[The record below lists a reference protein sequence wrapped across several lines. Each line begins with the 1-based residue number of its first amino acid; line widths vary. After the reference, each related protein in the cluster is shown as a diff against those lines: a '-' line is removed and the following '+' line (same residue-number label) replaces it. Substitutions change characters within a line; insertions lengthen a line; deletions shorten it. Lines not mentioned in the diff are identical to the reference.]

1 MNFPHIRKQD
11 PAIYRLIKQEEEKQ
25 QYKLSMIPSE
35 NFSSPAVRE
44 ALSSVFVHKYA
55 EGYAHKRYYEGNQ
68 FVDNLEELCIKRAR
82 KAFTLPDDWH
92 VNVQPLAGGNSNL
105 AVYNGLLETGDT
117 ILSMYLPD
125 GGHLSHGWS
134 FPEKEEQGLG
144 GQVEQAIYLGG
155 KRKISI
161 VSKIFKVVQYKVEP
175 HKRLFDYDKIAEIA
189 KEYRPKMI
197 ISGGTAYPREIN
209 YDALSAIA
217 RQVGAYYLA
226 DIAHEAGLVAAG
238 ANKSPVGKAD
248 IVTFTTHKT
257 IRGPRGAVILCRG
270 ELAEKIDFGVFPG
283 LQGGPFEHTICSL
296 AVCLKEAATPAF
308 KRYAFQVVKNAK
320 RLAHRFMEKG
330 YDVVSGGTDKHLVLI
345 DLRNKN
351 LSGRNPARA
360 LDVAGI
366 IMNRNSVPNETG
378 SPMNP
383 SGLRMGTP
391 TVTTRGMKEKEMD
404 MIAGW
409 VDRVINLVAPYCDL
423 KPAEF
428 EAKIRNMSELKKTAV
443 EVKALCKKYPLD
455 MG

>member
-1 MNFPHIRKQD
+1 
-11 PAIYRLIKQEEEKQ
+11 
-25 QYKLSMIPSE
+25 
-35 NFSSPAVRE
+35 
-44 ALSSVFVHKYA
+44 
-55 EGYAHKRYYEGNQ
+55 
-68 FVDNLEELCIKRAR
+68 
-82 KAFTLPDDWH
+82 

-105 AVYNGLLETGDT
+105 AVYNGLLDPGDT

-134 FPEKEEQGLG
+134 FPEKDEQGLG

-175 HKRLFDYDKIAEIA
+175 GSRLFDYKKIMAIA

-197 ISGGTAYPREIN
+197 ISGGTAYPREID
-209 YDALSAIA
+209 YDALRSIA
-217 RQVGAYYLA
+217 KEVGAYYLA

-248 IVTFTTHKT
+248 VITFTTHKT

-270 ELAEKIDFGVFPG
+270 DLAERIDFGVFPG
-283 LQGGPFEHTICSL
+283 LQGGPFEHTIASL
-296 AVCLKEAATPAF
+296 AVCLKEACTPAF
-308 KRYAFQVVKNAK
+308 KKYAFQVVKNAQ
-320 RLAHRFMEKG
+320 RLAQRFMEKG

-345 DLRNKN
+345 DMRSKK
-351 LSGRNPARA
+351 LSGRNPAKA
-360 LDVAGI
+360 LDQAGI

-391 TVTTRGMKEKEMD
+391 TITTRGMKEKEMD
-404 MIAGW
+404 KIAEW
-409 VDRVINLVAPYCDL
+409 VDYVIRVVGPDCDL

-428 EAKIRNMSELKKTAV
+428 EEKIKKMAELRKIAA
-443 EVKALCKKYPLD
+443 EVKTLCRKYPLNI
-455 MG
+455 